1 MWMWGRNENSQEQRK
16 KRTEESSPTLILTLV
31 FPQVEANTLLPMF
44 EIRPLHLSVCSSSG
58 S

>member
-1 MWMWGRNENSQEQRK
+1 MWGRNENSQEQRK